1 MNSFKGII
9 FAGCS
14 FTWGQGL
21 HFYSESES
29 LKYPVLGNSFQIN
42 HLTNYHLKF
51 IESKRF
57 PRLVSDSL
65 KTVEFVNDR
74 NGGQDKKTIDYW
86 FNSIGTHI
94 HSPFTDYSHLIF
106 QFTEPIRSDF
116 TFELEG
122 TEYTV
127 SPGHSGNINYVEFKK
142 WLEVNEISFESWY
155 RTHIEQIVSYVKE
168 KLVHFE
174 TNGIETYVMSWP
186 EEYLFY
192 LKNDS
197 FFSERLISF
206 EYRYVKFESLE
217 SLLCIPE
224 MKISTDQKNL
234 KQKVYDDHPSLSC
247 HQIIAESI
255 IKKLTKNDKTKL
267 QYI

>member
-1 MNSFKGII
+1 LDGI
-9 FAGCS
+9 
-14 FTWGQGL
+14 
-21 HFYSESES
+21 
-29 LKYPVLGNSFQIN
+29 
-42 HLTNYHLKF
+42 
-51 IESKRF
+51 
-57 PRLVSDSL
+57 
-65 KTVEFVNDR
+65 
-74 NGGQDKKTIDYW
+74 
-86 FNSIGTHI
+86 
-94 HSPFTDYSHLIF
+94 
-106 QFTEPIRSDF
+106 
-116 TFELEG
+116 
-122 TEYTV
+122 EYTV
-127 SPGHSGNINYVEFKK
+127 NPSHTGNINYVEFKK

-155 RTHIEQIVSYVKE
+155 RTHIEQILSYVKE
-168 KLVHFE
+168 KLLNFE
-174 TNGIETYVMSWP
+174 KNGIETYLITWP

-206 EYRYVKFESLE
+206 EYRYVNFESLE
-217 SLLCIPE
+217 SLLCVPE

>member
-74 NGGQDKKTIDYW
+74 NGGQDNKTIDYW

-116 TFELEG
+116 TFELE
-122 TEYTV
+122 V
-127 SPGHSGNINYVEFKK
+127 VFP
-142 WLEVNEISFESWY
+142 
-155 RTHIEQIVSYVKE
+155 
-168 KLVHFE
+168 KL
-174 TNGIETYVMSWP
+174 
-186 EEYLFY
+186 
-192 LKNDS
+192 
-197 FFSERLISF
+197 
-206 EYRYVKFESLE
+206 
-217 SLLCIPE
+217 
-224 MKISTDQKNL
+224 
-234 KQKVYDDHPSLSC
+234 
-247 HQIIAESI
+247 
-255 IKKLTKNDKTKL
+255 
-267 QYI
+267 